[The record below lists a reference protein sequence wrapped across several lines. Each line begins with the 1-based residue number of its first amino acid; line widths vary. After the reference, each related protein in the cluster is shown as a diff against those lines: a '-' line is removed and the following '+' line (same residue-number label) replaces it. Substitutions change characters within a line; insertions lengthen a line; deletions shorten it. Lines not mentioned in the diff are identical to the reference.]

1 MSYGLD
7 MSQVRYEV
15 DDSGKRTRAIIP
27 LTMFSALTAFWIE
40 ARRAQTAQLEARA
53 RPGMYRGSLGSM
65 PSEPQDAQEPAPS
78 AGPATAPPSAHEGKH
93 GRTWAKLIA
102 QMPDTEPESANEANA
117 EPEQAAPAADTPP
130 TQAPAINDETRKRG
144 TLTKQVFYAREFEET
159 PPAEV
164 MEQVRQGVYFLRA
177 WREHR
182 RLTREDV
189 AELFG
194 KTPDA
199 INWHEN
205 GYSRPRAETLAR
217 FAEILDCPL
226 AQLTAKAGSNTQ
238 PWLTVI
244 EGNADASKDKAHTK
258 AERRAPDDTDYPD
271 AVLAHLIAG
280 KTPLTAW
287 RLHRHLSIAQ
297 LAEQYGCSAKNIRDL
312 EESATL
318 RPGTIAKLC
327 PILHCKPD
335 QLLRPESMEAPAAP
349 LRVRHASADIQLE
362 RRKRA
367 TGEARTA

>member
-7 MSQVRYEV
+7 MSEVRYEV
-15 DDSGKRTRAIIP
+15 DESGKRMRAIIP
-27 LTMFSALTAFWIE
+27 LTMFSALTAFWVE

-53 RPGMYRGSLGSM
+53 RPGMYRGSLGSV
-65 PSEPQDAQEPAPS
+65 PSEPQAAQEPTS
-78 AGPATAPPSAHEGKH
+78 NTEPATAPPPAAEGKY
-93 GRTWAKLIA
+93 GRKWATLIA
-102 QMPDTEPESANEANA
+102 QMPAEPEPANEANA
-117 EPEQAAPAADTPP
+117 GPAHAATAADTSP
-130 TQAPAINDETRKRG
+130 TQAPTINNEIRTRG
-144 TLTKQVFYAREFEET
+144 TLTRQVFFAREFEEA
-159 PPAEV
+159 PPADV
-164 MEQVRQGVYFLRA
+164 MEQVRRGVYFLRA
-177 WREHR
+177 WRDYR

-205 GYSRPRAETLAR
+205 GYSRPREQTLAR
-217 FAEILDCPL
+217 FAEILDCPV
-226 AQLTAKAGSNTQ
+226 AQLTAKAGSNTR

-244 EGNADASKDKAHTK
+244 EGDGNASKDKARTN
-258 AERRAPDDTDYPD
+258 AARRAPDDTDYPD
-271 AVLAHLIAG
+271 AVLAHMIAG

-287 RLHRHLSIAQ
+287 RLHRHLTIAA

-318 RPGTIAKLC
+318 RPATIAKLC

-349 LRVRHASADIQLE
+349 LRVRHASADIQME

-367 TGEARTA
+367 TGEARMA